1 LIIKIFIMKK
11 LTKKSLDE
19 LARVMPVI
27 SENEQKSLI
36 GASGNIESSGFGV
49 ESGVSATHYSWE
61 EYKIMSS
68 SGT

>member
-1 LIIKIFIMKK
+1 M
-11 LTKKSLDE
+11 DE

-49 ESGVSATHYSWE
+49 ESGVSSTHYSWE